1 MALERKVEQLSHL
14 DMTIEKNQARDN
26 LLNLFDVES
35 FIELEAYRHC
45 GVIIGYGAIEGK
57 PVYAFSQV
65 QEENYGAVSLAQAQ
79 KIKRLYDLAV
89 QTGNPIVGI
98 YNSYG
103 AQIDEGLNVLNAYS
117 EILACVNHASGV
129 IPQVSIIA
137 GSCIGAASMVA
148 CSADIVILTKQGE
161 LSFEYST
168 AAKST
173 TEDAMQSGS
182 VHFIADDLSNAMLQT
197 RKLLTLLPSNN
208 LVNAST
214 FTFEP
219 PENVGFYKK
228 NNGNIIQNVCDPGM
242 SIELQEEYGECI
254 STILTSIGGRPVGV
268 ISTFHEKKTIC
279 AKGANKA
286 ARFIQFCDSFHLPII
301 SFIDT
306 NDRNRESKDVDA
318 IRYFS
323 KMAHVF
329 SEATTPK
336 IAIIAGECYGSAF
349 ITFASKGVGADLTI
363 AWTDAS
369 ISVLPPDTSVE
380 FFWHD
385 KLKGAVDTMQKRE
398 QLIDEYRRTSAS
410 SVAAAAGGFVD
421 LVISPEQTR
430 NTIVTALNMLL
441 EKRVANLPKK
451 HGNIPL

>member
-1 MALERKVEQLSHL
+1 MAVERKVEQLSHL
-14 DMTIEKNQARDN
+14 DMTIGNNQARHS
-26 LLNLFDVES
+26 LLNLFDAES
-35 FIELEAYRHC
+35 FIELEAYRCC
-45 GVIIGYGAIEGK
+45 GVIIGYGTIEGK

-79 KIKRLYDLAV
+79 KIKRLYDLAI

-103 AQIDEGLNVLNAYS
+103 AQIDEGLNVLNAYG

-129 IPQVSIIA
+129 IPQVSVIA
-137 GSCIGAASMVA
+137 GSCIGAAAMVA

-161 LSFEYST
+161 LSFEYSS
-168 AAKST
+168 AATNT
-173 TEDAMQSGS
+173 TEDAMQSGG
-182 VHFIADDLSNAMLQT
+182 VHLIADDLSNAMLQT

-219 PENVGFYKK
+219 PENNGFYKK
-228 NNGNIIQNVCDPGM
+228 NNENIIQNICDPGI
-242 SIELQEEYGECI
+242 SIELQAEYGECI

-268 ISTFHEKKTIC
+268 ISTFYEKKTIC
-279 AKGANKA
+279 AKDANKA
-286 ARFIQFCDSFHLPII
+286 ARFIQFCDSFHLPIV

-306 NDRNRESKDVDA
+306 NDGNRESKGVDA

-323 KMAHVF
+323 KMAHVL

-336 IAIIAGECYGSAF
+336 IAVIAGECYGSAF
-349 ITFASKGVGADLTI
+349 IAFASKSVGADLII

-369 ISVLPPDTSVE
+369 ISVLPLDTSVE

-385 KLKGAVDTMQKRE
+385 KLKGAVNTAQKRE
-398 QLIDEYRRTSAS
+398 QLIDEYRRTNAS
-410 SVAAAAGGFVD
+410 SIAAAAGGFVD

-441 EKRVANLPKK
+441 EKRVTNLPKK
-451 HGNIPL
+451 HGNMPL